1 LRQND
6 PFSKRGSA
14 VLDAPEEMYAP
25 SPTTARRRPR
35 LTEAEPRVDSGRD
48 FDDDFADGLPER
60 VEEAPASSRRQRG
73 RRFRFN
79 GRPVR
84 LPKTLWGRV
93 FSAAGVLLFLAVV
106 AAGILAVR
114 SFFLHDP
121 RFVIESSSAIES
133 VGNTHVTRAQLLS
146 VFGEDVER
154 NIFNVPLAERRVQL
168 ERMPWVEHATVM
180 RLLPN
185 HIRILI
191 TERTPV
197 ALVRQGTQL
206 SMVDAN
212 GVLLDIPADMPSD
225 PHYSF
230 PVITGGIGADEPLST
245 RAARMKIFG
254 QFMGDLDSGGDQ
266 VSKKISEVDL
276 SNPEDVKA
284 LLFEGSNDVLVHF
297 GDSDFLDR
305 YRKFDQHLAEWRTQY
320 PKLSSVDMRY
330 DRQVVLDMQ
339 PGSEVPIKAAST
351 PVVEQ
356 GGKAAAKPV
365 SKLASQPVAKT
376 VVKVPGVAPHKPIL
390 PVAKPAAQHP
400 VKPATKAPG
409 KAPAKPLTQG
419 KKSAKPAAEEWHM
432 VVVKPHTKA
441 AASLAAKAKPTHS
454 PQASRQ

>member
-1 LRQND
+1 
-6 PFSKRGSA
+6 
-14 VLDAPEEMYAP
+14 
-25 SPTTARRRPR
+25 
-35 LTEAEPRVDSGRD
+35 VDSGRD

-60 VEEAPASSRRQRG
+60 VEEAASSSRRQRG
-73 RRFRFN
+73 GMRFRFN

-84 LPKTLWGRV
+84 LPKTLWGRI

-106 AAGILAVR
+106 TAGIIAVR

-133 VGNTHVTRAQLLS
+133 VGNEHVTRAQLLS

-206 SMVDAN
+206 GMVDAN
-212 GVLLDIPADMPSD
+212 GVLLDIPVDTPSD

-230 PVITGGIGADEPLST
+230 PVITGGIGADDPLST

-254 QFMGDLDSGGDQ
+254 QFMGELDGTGEHI
-266 VSKKISEVDL
+266 SKKISEVDL

-284 LLFEGSNDVLVHF
+284 LLFEGSSDVLVHF
-297 GDSDFLDR
+297 GDADFLDR
-305 YRKFDQHLAEWRTQY
+305 YRKFEAHLAEWRTQY

-330 DRQVVLDMQ
+330 DRQVVLDVGPGGEAAGMPVSKAANAPVEKAFAAPKVTAAKPEIKPAIKPEIKVASQ
-339 PGSEVPIKAAST
+339 PGSKAKK
-351 PVVEQ
+351 PVV
-356 GGKAAAKPV
+356 KASAKPV
-365 SKLASQPVAKT
+365 IKKPAKGPANA
-376 VVKVPGVAPHKPIL
+376 K
-390 PVAKPAAQHP
+390 AKPAS
-400 VKPATKAPG
+400 
-409 KAPAKPLTQG
+409 G
-419 KKSAKPAAEEWHM
+419 KKPGAATGEEWHM

-441 AASLAAKAKPTHS
+441 AAALAAKTKPHS
-454 PQASRQ
+454 SQASQQ

>member
-1 LRQND
+1 M
-6 PFSKRGSA
+6 
-14 VLDAPEEMYAP
+14 LDAPEEMYAP
-25 SPTTARRRPR
+25 SPAAARRRPR
-35 LTEAEPRVDSGRD
+35 LTEPEPRVDSGRD

-60 VEEAPASSRRQRG
+60 VEEAAASSRRQRG
-73 RRFRFN
+73 GMRFRFN

-93 FSAAGVLLFLAVV
+93 ASAAGVLLFLGFVT
-106 AAGILAVR
+106 AGVIAVR

-133 VGNTHVTRAQLLS
+133 VGNEHVTRAQLLS

-197 ALVRQGTQL
+197 AFVQQGTRS

-212 GVLLDIPADMPSD
+212 GVLLDMPVDGSGD
-225 PHYSF
+225 SHYSF
-230 PVITGGIGADEPLST
+230 PVIMSGIGAEDPLST
-245 RAARMKIFG
+245 RAARMRIFTS
-254 QFMGDLDSGGDQ
+254 FLGDLDSTGEHISQ
-266 VSKKISEVDL
+266 KISEVYL

-284 LLFEGSNDVLVHF
+284 LIPDGQSSVLVHF
-297 GDSDFLDR
+297 GDKDFLDR
-305 YRKFDQHLAEWRTQY
+305 YRKFEQHLVEWRTQY
-320 PKLSSVDMRY
+320 PKLTSVDMRY

-339 PGSEVPIKAAST
+339 PGSEVPVKASST
-351 PVVEQ
+351 QVVEQ
-356 GGKAAAKPV
+356 GGKTDAKPV
-365 SKLASQPVAKT
+365 SKLASQQVARPAAKT
-376 VVKVPGVAPHKPIL
+376 V
-390 PVAKPAAQHP
+390 AQHP
-400 VKPATKAPG
+400 PKPVVKAVA
-409 KAPAKPLTQG
+409 KAPAKPAAKG
-419 KKSAKPAAEEWHM
+419 KQPAKPATEEWHM

-441 AASLAAKAKPTHS
+441 AAALVAKAKPSHS
-454 PQASRQ
+454 PQASPQ

>member
-1 LRQND
+1 
-6 PFSKRGSA
+6 
-14 VLDAPEEMYAP
+14 
-25 SPTTARRRPR
+25 
-35 LTEAEPRVDSGRD
+35 VDSGRD
-48 FDDDFADGLPER
+48 FDDDFADGLPGR
-60 VEEAPASSRRQRG
+60 VEEAAASSRRQKG
-73 RRFRFN
+73 GVRFRFN

-84 LPKTLWGRV
+84 LPKTLWGRI
-93 FSAAGVLLFLAVV
+93 FSAAGVLLFLAIVT
-106 AAGILAVR
+106 AGVFAVR

-121 RFVIESSSAIES
+121 RFLIESSSAIES

-154 NIFNVPLAERRVQL
+154 NIFNVPLAERRVEL

-212 GVLLDIPADMPSD
+212 GVLLDIPVDTPSD

-230 PVITGGIGADEPLST
+230 PVITGGIGVDDPLST

-254 QFMGDLDSGGDQ
+254 QFMGELDSTGEHISQ
-266 VSKKISEVDL
+266 KISEINL

-284 LLFEGSNDVLVHF
+284 LLESNILVHF
-297 GDSDFLDR
+297 GDADFLAR
-305 YRKFDQHLAEWRTQY
+305 YRRFEQHLTEWRTQY
-320 PKLSSVDMRY
+320 PKLTSVDMRY

-339 PGSEVPIKAAST
+339 PGSEVPVNAASEPVAEQNIKAES
-351 PVVEQ
+351 
-356 GGKAAAKPV
+356 KPV
-365 SKLASQPVAKT
+365 SKLASQQVAKT
-376 VVKVPGVAPHKPIL
+376 T
-390 PVAKPAAQHP
+390 AKAAGGASNKASVPAAKTPATHPAKAIAKAAAKAP
-400 VKPATKAPG
+400 VKPAAKG
-409 KAPAKPLTQG
+409 KKPAPAAT
-419 KKSAKPAAEEWHM
+419 EEWHM

-441 AASLAAKAKPTHS
+441 AAALVAKAKPFHSSQAS
-454 PQASRQ
+454 PQ

>member
-1 LRQND
+1 
-6 PFSKRGSA
+6 
-14 VLDAPEEMYAP
+14 
-25 SPTTARRRPR
+25 
-35 LTEAEPRVDSGRD
+35 VDSGRD

-60 VEEAPASSRRQRG
+60 VEEVAASSRRQRG
-73 RRFRFN
+73 GVRFRFN
-79 GRPVR
+79 GKPVR
-84 LPKTLWGRV
+84 LPKTLWGRI
-93 FSAAGVLLFLAVV
+93 FSAAGVLLFLAIVT
-106 AAGILAVR
+106 AGVFAVR

-154 NIFNVPLAERRVQL
+154 NIFNVPLAERRVEL

-206 SMVDAN
+206 GMVDAN
-212 GVLLDIPADMPSD
+212 GVLLDIPVDTPSD

-230 PVITGGIGADEPLST
+230 PVITGGIGAEDPLST

-254 QFMGDLDSGGDQ
+254 QFMGELDSTGDH

-284 LLFEGSNDVLVHF
+284 LLFEGSSDVLVHF
-297 GDSDFLDR
+297 GDSDFLGR
-305 YRKFDQHLAEWRTQY
+305 YRKFEAHLAEWRTQY

-339 PGSEVPIKAAST
+339 PGSEVPVKAASE

-356 GGKAAAKPV
+356 GGKAAEKPV
-365 SKLASQPVAKT
+365 SKLASQQGAKGT
-376 VVKVPGVAPHKPIL
+376 TKVPVVAPHKTSAPAVK
-390 PVAKPAAQHP
+390 PVAQHPAKPAAKAVAKAP
-400 VKPATKAPG
+400 VKAIVKG
-409 KAPAKPLTQG
+409 KKTAPAA
-419 KKSAKPAAEEWHM
+419 SEEWHM

-441 AASLAAKAKPTHS
+441 AAALVAKAKPTHS
-454 PQASRQ
+454 PQASPQ